1 MFVFRSHSPGLRK
14 YYCEIL
20 LMCTVMRIIIY
31 SGNNN
36 TISYFMFGT
45 KILGCTYLQ
54 PHNVHLICTKK
65 CTCLSAVIEID
76 NEPP

>member
-1 MFVFRSHSPGLRK
+1 VGTTTLLVTLCLELK
-14 YYCEIL
+14 YWDVHI
-20 LMCTVMRIIIY
+20 
-31 SGNNN
+31 
-36 TISYFMFGT
+36 FMFGT